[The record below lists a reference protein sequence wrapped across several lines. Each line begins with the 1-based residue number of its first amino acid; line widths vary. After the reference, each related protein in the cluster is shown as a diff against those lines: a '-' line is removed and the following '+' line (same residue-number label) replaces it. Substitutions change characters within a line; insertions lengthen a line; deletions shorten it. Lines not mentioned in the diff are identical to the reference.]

1 MMSNE
6 GMKPIGLRI
15 KVRREELGL
24 TQEELSK
31 RLGYKSKSSLNKIEL
46 GIQGLRQ
53 SKIKAIA
60 DALQTTPSYIMG
72 WGDAT
77 LQASQQAQ
85 SANPSDRPASD
96 PLQSYLAKL
105 SEFLT
110 AFPEHRQLVSDA
122 AHVRAEDIGLACQFL
137 ERLADPDSA
146 APDLPVLDTCNRQKD
161 TNSDTLDTSA
171 DTLDTSN
178 RSQDTFQDTFDTSG
192 DTSRGSGRVE
202 LTADTLA
209 LVRDTPEVLEAEAE
223 YIKKMSVKPPKRGG
237 TASPSTEGTS
247 RKSG

>member
-1 MMSNE
+1 MSTV
-6 GMKPIGLRI
+6 GSRI
-15 KVRREELGL
+15 KQLRERHGYSQ
-24 TQEELSK
+24 TDFADKVGVSK
-31 RLGYKSKSSLNKIEL
+31 QTLYKYENGIVTNIPSDKIENV
-46 GIQGLRQ
+46 
-53 SKIKAIA
+53 A
-60 DALQTTPSYIMG
+60 ALCKVSPSWIMG
-72 WGDAT
+72 WEMD
-77 LQASQQAQ
+77 Q
-85 SANPSDRPASD
+85 SASSSDQPSSD
-96 PLQSYLAKL
+96 PLQSYLSKL

-171 DTLDTSN
+171 DTLDTFN
-178 RSQDTFQDTFDTSG
+178 RSQDTFQGTLDTSG
-192 DTSRGSGRVE
+192 DTSRDSDHVE

-237 TASPSTEGTS
+237 TVSPSTEGTN

>member
-1 MMSNE
+1 MCLARN
-6 GMKPIGLRI
+6 IRYLR
-15 KVRREELGL
+15 KKNN
-24 TQEELSK
+24 LSQDDIANL
-31 RLGYKSKSSLNKIEL
+31 LGYKSYTTIQKWEMGVSEPPIIKLRALASRFGVDIDVLATVDIE
-46 GIQGLRQ
+46 
-53 SKIKAIA
+53 KAE
-60 DALQTTPSYIMG
+60 LQEHLS
-72 WGDAT
+72 
-77 LQASQQAQ
+77 
-85 SANPSDRPASD
+85 SD

-110 AFPEHRQLVSDA
+110 GSPEHRQLVSDA
-122 AHVRAEDIGLACQFL
+122 AHVRTEDIELACQFL

-161 TNSDTLDTSA
+161 TNSDTLDTDS
-171 DTLDTSN
+171 DTLDTFN
-178 RSQDTFQDTFDTSG
+178 RSQDTFRDTL
-192 DTSRGSGRVE
+192 DTSRDSDHVE

-223 YIKKMSVKPPKRGG
+223 YIKKMSIKPPKRGG

>member
-72 WGDAT
+72 WGDAA
-77 LQASQQAQ
+77 LQASQPAQ
-85 SANPSDRPASD
+85 PANSSDQSVSD
-96 PLQSYLAKL
+96 PLQSYLSKL

-110 AFPEHRQLVSDA
+110 GSPEHRQLVSDA
-122 AHVRAEDIGLACQFL
+122 AHVRTEDIELACQFL
-137 ERLADPDSA
+137 ERLADPGST

-161 TNSDTLDTSA
+161 TNSDTLDTHS
-171 DTLDTSN
+171 
-178 RSQDTFQDTFDTSG
+178 
-192 DTSRGSGRVE
+192 DTSRDFQDSDHRRVE
-202 LTADTLA
+202 LTADALA

-223 YIKKMSVKPPKRGG
+223 YIKKMSIKPPKRNG
-237 TASPSTEGTS
+237 TASPSTEGTN

>member
-1 MMSNE
+1 MSVYE
-6 GMKPIGLRI
+6 RIEKLRKEKGLSQG
-15 KVRREELGL
+15 KLEKELGFSNGSISKWKNSDP
-24 TQEELSK
+24 TPK
-31 RLGYKSKSSLNKIEL
+31 RLQKVADYFGVSMPYLLGSSNQAKTVI
-46 GIQGLRQ
+46 
-53 SKIKAIA
+53 
-60 DALQTTPSYIMG
+60 PSVQL
-72 WGDAT
+72 T
-77 LQASQQAQ
+77 
-85 SANPSDRPASD
+85 ASD
-96 PLQSYLAKL
+96 PLQSYLSKL

-110 AFPEHRQLVSDA
+110 ASPEHRQLVSDA

-161 TNSDTLDTSA
+161 TNSDTLDTNSDTLDTSA
-171 DTLDTSN
+171 DTLDTFN
-178 RSQDTFQDTFDTSG
+178 RSQDTSQDTLDTSG
-192 DTSRGSGRVE
+192 DTSRDSDHVE

-237 TASPSTEGTS
+237 TVSPSTEGTS